1 MCYILERQALRGYQI
16 YYWEVTSRPLGG
28 HLKTTWG
35 PLGVHLGATW
45 RLLGDHLGFTW
56 GPLGVHLGTTWGPL
70 GGHLAATWGPLGNH
84 LGTSSRACLGH
95 HLGHR
100 LWHIWGSLRYPRYY
114 MLFFSYKRPDL
125 GSGKDGITDM
135 DLSTSHSSQPP
146 DDCYCWSSL

>member
-114 MLFFSYKRPDL
+114 MLFFFIQKTRPGKWQRWNHRY
-125 GSGKDGITDM
+125 GSFYF
-135 DLSTSHSSQPP
+135 SFFPAP
-146 DDCYCWSSL
+146 